1 MAKVYGIHEFELHPG
16 ADPAAFE
23 QLCAEGSRM
32 ENFAGW
38 KAILLKGER
47 GARKGRYTMMIEI
60 DSLAA
65 RDRYM
70 SDSGPTAEAQAMAAQ
85 AGDFWERWQQFTV
98 IPGEG
103 DIFTD
108 YVVVE

>member
-1 MAKVYGIHEFELHPG
+1 MAKVYGIHEIELRPG

-23 QLCAEGSRM
+23 QLFAEGAGLPGP
-32 ENFAGW
+32 EGW
-38 KAILLKGER
+38 KAFLLKGER
-47 GARKGRYTMMIEI
+47 GARKGKYTMLVEI

-70 SDSGPTAEAQAMAAQ
+70 PDSGPTAEAQELDQ
-85 AGDFWERWQQFTV
+85 QVGDFWARWQQFTV

-108 YVVVE
+108 YVTIE